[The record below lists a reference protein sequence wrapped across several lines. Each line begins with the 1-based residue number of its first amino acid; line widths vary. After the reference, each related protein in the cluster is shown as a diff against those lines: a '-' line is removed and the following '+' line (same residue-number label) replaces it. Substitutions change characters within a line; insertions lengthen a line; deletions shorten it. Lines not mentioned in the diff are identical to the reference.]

1 MKSVFLEEMAVL
13 LKKMDNY
20 RIIYHIRPDGDC
32 IGSAYALALSL
43 QSIGKKCMVIG
54 EYPVPDAHISLT
66 SKFLSDV
73 IDDPFN
79 IAIDSSS
86 PDRLGVFQNEHYTF
100 CIDHHL
106 DNSVIAEYK
115 YIEDGAGACSEIILK
130 LIKAMGAT
138 VTKDIAD
145 LLYLALVTDTMC
157 FRSFDTTKQSFL
169 TAAELAGYGA
179 DIAGIGRRNMFIKS
193 KQRMALEELLKK
205 SLHFSCDDQI
215 LTGIITLNDLK
226 TADIKDSELE
236 GINSFVDQVEGI
248 KIGVTIRELPD
259 GNTRCSMRTSGNISA
274 NEICQF
280 FGGGGHYHAAAC
292 ILEMTVYEARIIMER
307 VCESFLRKHE
317 EGCVIIKD
325 TDYDEEANNDMTEF
339 MFEMY
344 RILLTKNRGIK
355 VTLTKLRRIC
365 RNFDEINTDGTDE
378 ELLQSAKEYRN
389 KLLT

>member
-1 MKSVFLEEMAVL
+1 MKSISLEEMAVL

-43 QSIGKKCMVIG
+43 QSIGKKCKVTG
-54 EYPVPDAHISLT
+54 EYPVPDAHISMT
-66 SKFLSDV
+66 SKILSDD
-73 IDDPFN
+73 IDGPVN
-79 IAIDSSS
+79 IAIDSGS
-86 PDRLGVFQNEHYTF
+86 PDRLGIFQNEHYTF

-106 DNSVIAEYK
+106 DNSVIADYK
-115 YIEDGAGACSEIILK
+115 YIEVDAGACSEIILK
-130 LIKAMGAT
+130 LIKLMGVT

-145 LLYLALVTDTMC
+145 LLYMALVTDTMC
-157 FRSFDTTKQSFL
+157 FRTYDTTQQSFL

-193 KQRMALEELLKK
+193 KRRIALEELLKK

-236 GINSFVDQVEGI
+236 GINSFVDQVEGV

-259 GNTRCSMRTSGNISA
+259 GNTRCSMRTSGSISA

-292 ILEMTVYEARIIMER
+292 ILEMSVYEARIIMEQ
-307 VCESFLRKHE
+307 VCESFLRKYE
-317 EGCVIIKD
+317 EGCVIIRD
-325 TDYDEEANNDMTEF
+325 MDYDEEANKDMTEF

-344 RILLTKNRGIK
+344 RILLTKNRGIE
-355 VTLTKLRRIC
+355 VTLTRLRRIC
-365 RNFDEINTDGTDE
+365 RKFDEINTDGTDE

-389 KLLT
+389 KLLS